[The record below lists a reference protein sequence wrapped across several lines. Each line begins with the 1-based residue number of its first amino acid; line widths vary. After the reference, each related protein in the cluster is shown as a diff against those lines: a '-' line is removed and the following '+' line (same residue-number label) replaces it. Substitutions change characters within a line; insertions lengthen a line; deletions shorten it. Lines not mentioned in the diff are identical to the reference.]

1 MESGLAN
8 SSNASASMH
17 LASTS
22 HATSNDSSWALADF
36 LQHVTFHLW
45 LLLPVVLLVLPN
57 EPRFVDKLVQNFF
70 VGKNSS
76 KVGIGILG
84 NEWNHDK
91 LRIPLITS
99 FVLLLSATWGL
110 FWALLHL
117 HSKVVRYYSLAL
129 YRLAWN
135 FPRHLNVE

>member
-1 MESGLAN
+1 MESSNLN
-8 SSNASASMH
+8 ISLLNASRNMH
-17 LASTS
+17 LASSSS
-22 HATSNDSSWALADF
+22 HASSSGESVSSTLADF

-45 LLLPVVLLVLPN
+45 LLLPVVLLLLPN

-70 VGKNSS
+70 VGNSS
-76 KVGIGILG
+76 GAGKNGGSKNAAGIGILG

-99 FVLLLSATWGL
+99 FVLLLSSTWGL

-117 HSKVVRYYSLAL
+117 HSKVVR
-129 YRLAWN
+129 
-135 FPRHLNVE
+135 